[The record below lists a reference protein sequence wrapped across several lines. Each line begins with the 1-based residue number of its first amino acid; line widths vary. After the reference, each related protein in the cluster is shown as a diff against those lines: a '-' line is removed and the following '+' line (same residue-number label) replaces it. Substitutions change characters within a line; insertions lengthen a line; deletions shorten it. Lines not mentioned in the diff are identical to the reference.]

1 MALAARNFDKNG
13 DGRISRHE
21 AVYVRELFD
30 TDCSG
35 FESLSLRK
43 QGCKSASYAI
53 YTLYYTP
60 KVTSY
65 LISVFPNEVF

>member
-35 FESLSLRK
+35 FESLSLRNK
-43 QGCKSASYAI
+43 R
-53 YTLYYTP
+53 
-60 KVTSY
+60 
-65 LISVFPNEVF
+65 

>member
-35 FESLSLRK
+35 FESLSDL
-43 QGCKSASYAI
+43 
-53 YTLYYTP
+53 
-60 KVTSY
+60 SY
-65 LISVFPNEVF
+65 LIKLYWCELVCADKGACKLRSLDYFARNGL